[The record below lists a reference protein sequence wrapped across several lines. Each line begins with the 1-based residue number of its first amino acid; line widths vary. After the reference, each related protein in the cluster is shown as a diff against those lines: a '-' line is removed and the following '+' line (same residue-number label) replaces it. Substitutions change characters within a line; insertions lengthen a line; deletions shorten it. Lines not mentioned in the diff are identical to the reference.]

1 MNKLPAPRP
10 LLVDSPSDS
19 GFATTSW
26 GEQARPRLRAAE
38 TEGRLP
44 VLFYR
49 APAGFGPPRHLHRQ
63 DDEIFLIEQ
72 GAIALW
78 TPHECR
84 TAGPGDV
91 VMLPKVMPH
100 TWRAYG
106 DDPIRFQVTVTPGEF
121 ETFFERIVERKLT
134 LADQA
139 ELVEVASSSGMDII
153 GPPLRDEEGA
163 PDVGGRRRL
172 GGQSCAT
179 SRISG
184 RWASKRLCASSIP
197 CNIASGSMISTST
210 SRFSGSPFRARPATR
225 CGVIFPRRLPR

>member
-1 MNKLPAPRP
+1 MNKQTAPRP

-26 GEQARPRLRAAE
+26 GEHARPRLRAAE
-38 TEGRLP
+38 TEGRLA
-44 VLFYR
+44 VLVYG

-63 DDEIFLIEQ
+63 DDEILLIEQ

-91 VMLPKVMPH
+91 VMLPKGVPH

-106 DDPIRFQVTVTPGEF
+106 DDPVRFQVTVTPGEF
-121 ETFFERIVERKLT
+121 ETFFERIVERNLT

-139 ELVEVASSSGMDII
+139 ELVEVASAAGMDLI
-153 GPPLRDEEGA
+153 GPPLSDEEVA
-163 PDVGGRRRL
+163 AIL
-172 GGQSCAT
+172 GGE
-179 SRISG
+179 R
-184 RWASKRLCASSIP
+184 
-197 CNIASGSMISTST
+197 
-210 SRFSGSPFRARPATR
+210 
-225 CGVIFPRRLPR
+225 V

>member
-1 MNKLPAPRP
+1 MNKLIAPRP

-38 TEGRLP
+38 TEGRLA

-139 ELVEVASSSGMDII
+139 ELAEVASAAGMDIV
-153 GPPLRDEEGA
+153 GPPLSDEEVA
-163 PDVGGRRRL
+163 AIVGG
-172 GGQSCAT
+172 
-179 SRISG
+179 G
-184 RWASKRLCASSIP
+184 R
-197 CNIASGSMISTST
+197 
-210 SRFSGSPFRARPATR
+210 
-225 CGVIFPRRLPR
+225 V

>member
-1 MNKLPAPRP
+1 MNKLTAPRP

-26 GEQARPRLRAAE
+26 GEQARLRLRAAE
-38 TEGRLP
+38 TEGRLA

-49 APAGFGPPRHLHRQ
+49 APAGFGPPRHLHRR

-106 DDPIRFQVTVTPGEF
+106 DDPIRFQVTVIPGEF
-121 ETFFERIVERKLT
+121 ETFFERIAERNLT
-134 LADQA
+134 LADIRQPSNDSLILA
-139 ELVEVASSSGMDII
+139 SARSERATTRHRGGADAVAA
-153 GPPLRDEEGA
+153 L
-163 PDVGGRRRL
+163 
-172 GGQSCAT
+172 
-179 SRISG
+179 
-184 RWASKRLCASSIP
+184 
-197 CNIASGSMISTST
+197 
-210 SRFSGSPFRARPATR
+210 
-225 CGVIFPRRLPR
+225 CGVHQLPPRRP